1 MKEVTRKQPAK
12 KSETSRQLWGVPEK
26 SQPERT
32 AGEELPGADLN
43 VGRDIL
49 DIMDAL
55 PFYVLL
61 VDAHHYILQANR
73 AVRKHLG
80 LEPQDIVGKYC
91 PKVIHGLDEPF
102 YACPLEEAVEKD
114 QPVEIE
120 AFDPE
125 SGRWVNSAI
134 YPTQGLTQDGK
145 RIYFHMVTDITNRKQ
160 NEERLRASRKQL
172 RSLLAHLESVK
183 EEERKKMARELH
195 DETSQV
201 LASLTASLEAAAG
214 MLPASADKTKAILRK
229 AQALSIHISDDINKL
244 IYELRPTLLDDL
256 GLVAATRWLADN
268 ILGATGVTVNFKTA
282 GQVRR
287 LAPQLETTLFRVT
300 QEALY
305 NIARHAQAKNAS
317 ISLHFKKSVIE
328 VHVRDD
334 GKGFDVEE
342 AISSKDRPRGFGLL
356 GMKER
361 VESMNGTFSIRSRPG
376 SSGTEINVKIP
387 LNYEASSE

>member
-1 MKEVTRKQPAK
+1 MKEVTKKQPAK
-12 KSETSRQLWGVPEK
+12 ESETSRQLWVAPKK

-32 AGEELPGADLN
+32 AEEEFPGADLN
-43 VGRDIL
+43 VGQDIL

-80 LEPQDIVGKYC
+80 LEPQNIVGKYC

-120 AFDPE
+120 AFDPK

-134 YPTQGLTQDGK
+134 YPTQGLTPDGK

-160 NEERLRASRKQL
+160 TEERLRASRKQL
-172 RSLLAHLESVK
+172 RSLLAHLEAVR

-195 DETSQV
+195 DNTSQD
-201 LASLTASLEAAAG
+201 LASLAASLEAAAG
-214 MLPASADKTKAILRK
+214 MLPASANETQAILRK
-229 AQALSIHISDDINKL
+229 TQALSIHILDDINKL

-256 GLVAATRWLADN
+256 GLVAATRWLVDNNLRADG
-268 ILGATGVTVNFKTA
+268 ITISFKTV
-282 GQVRR
+282 GRERR
-287 LAPQLETTLFRVT
+287 LPPKLEVTFFRVT
-300 QEALY
+300 QEAVY
-305 NIARHAQAKNAS
+305 NIARHAHAKNAS
-317 ISLHFKKSVIE
+317 ISLHFKKAA
-328 VHVRDD
+328 VRVYVKDD
-334 GKGFDVEE
+334 GCGFDVEE
-342 AISSKDRPRGFGLL
+342 AINSKDRPRGLGLL

-361 VESMNGTFSIRSRPG
+361 VELVNGTLSIHSHPNG
-376 SSGTEINVKIP
+376 GGTKIDIEIP
-387 LNYEASSE
+387 LSEVSNG